1 MQNRGLR
8 DKMHHGTRS
17 GPAVHSRRDRSRMG
31 LPPESDG
38 AALEGCMRT
47 DTMVKWAMGIGAL
60 SVAGGAI
67 ALWRGAGFLGVVE
80 NVGNILILIAL
91 VAGKPIALRYP
102 AYLQQIAFG
111 VAVGSAGIGVWSIY
125 HYSTEHVALSL
136 MMVGVFWNMAADL
149 LGGRREDHLVH
160 KSLKEIY
167 HYFKS
172 SRIAPLSPLAR
183 VLAQGG
189 TLLALAA
196 IVCLFTI
203 TTW

>member
-1 MQNRGLR
+1 
-8 DKMHHGTRS
+8 
-17 GPAVHSRRDRSRMG
+17 MG
-31 LPPESDG
+31 LPLESDG

-47 DTMVKWAMGIGAL
+47 GTMVKWAMGIGAL

-67 ALWRGAGFLGVVE
+67 ALLRGASFLGVVE
-80 NVGNILILIAL
+80 NVGNLLILVAL
-91 VAGKPIALRYP
+91 IAGKPIALRYP

-172 SRIAPLSPLAR
+172 SRVAPLSPLAR

-189 TLLALAA
+189 ALLTLAA

>member
-1 MQNRGLR
+1 MQNLGLR

-17 GPAVHSRRDRSRMG
+17 GPAVHSRRERSRMG

-67 ALWRGAGFLGVVE
+67 ALLRGASFLGVVE

-125 HYSTEHVALSL
+125 HYSTTHVALSL
-136 MMVGVFWNMAADL
+136 MMMSVFWTMAADL
-149 LGGRREDHLVH
+149 LSRHREDLLH
-160 KSLKEIY
+160 KTPKEIY
-167 HYFKS
+167 HYFKAS
-172 SRIAPLSPLAR
+172 KLAPASPMAR